1 MKKIH
6 LLLTFCLL
14 ASSVSGQS
22 IFDKYEDNHD
32 VSFVSISPKM
42 FQMLGKMS
50 VNGNDPEAEQFFE
63 IIKSVQSFKVITT
76 DNQSISKELQNYA
89 TLSTKNKGMQ
99 ELMKVRDGNTNVKFY
114 VLESNKSDRIKELLM
129 CVTELDSKISID
141 NRSFE
146 TVLLQLKGDI
156 ELEQISKLTAQ
167 MNLPGGKQLHKVSS
181 TK

>member
-1 MKKIH
+1 MKRIH
-6 LLLTFCLL
+6 LFVIFCFMTF
-14 ASSVSGQS
+14 SVSGQS
-22 IFDKYEDNHD
+22 IFDKFEDNQD

-50 VNGNDPEAEQFFE
+50 VNTNDPEAEQFFE
-63 IIKSVQSFKVITT
+63 IIKSVKSFKVITT
-76 DNQSISKELQNYA
+76 DNQSISKELQEYA
-89 TLSTKNKGMQ
+89 ALTTKKNGMQ

-114 VLESNKSDRIKELLM
+114 VLESKKSDRIQELLM
-129 CVTELDSKISID
+129 CVTELDEKISID

-146 TVLLQLKGDI
+146 TILLQLIGDI

-167 MNLPGGKQLHKVSS
+167 MNLPGGKQLNKVSS